1 MVRIDC
7 KSVIYEKFSAK
18 KLCVIFY
25 IGYIGGYGKS
35 SMFDVEWEKLG
46 INEKMAH
53 YVRNQMIRNH
63 RG

>member
-1 MVRIDC
+1 MQDMQ
-7 KSVIYEKFSAK
+7 SVIYEKFIASR
-18 KLCVIFY
+18 KLCVVFF